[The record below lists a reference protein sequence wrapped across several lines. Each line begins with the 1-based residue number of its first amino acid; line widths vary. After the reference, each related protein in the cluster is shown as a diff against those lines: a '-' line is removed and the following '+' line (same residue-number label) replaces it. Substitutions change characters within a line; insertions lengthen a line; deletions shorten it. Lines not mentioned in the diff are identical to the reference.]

1 MGEFVKP
8 SFFLKKNKDFHK
20 INTLKNEE
28 TPLRKVSK
36 IDQKINTKTDAKIIE
51 KLIKNGAKK
60 PSKIHLKI
68 DRKNDA
74 KMMPKR
80 RSKKKVGA

>member
-1 MGEFVKP
+1 
-8 SFFLKKNKDFHK
+8 
-20 INTLKNEE
+20 LKNEE

-36 IDQKINTKTDAKIIE
+36 IDQQINTKTDAQSIE
-51 KLIKNGAKK
+51 KLINNGAKK

-80 RSKKKVGA
+80 RSFCRVGVIRRRPISNTYIALHPSL